1 MINKKLLIFK
11 CLNNSS
17 LQNGSEMILYGLNK
31 LTSKVL
37 LLSQKTHNF
46 AERVKFDQFH
56 RPIKL
61 IIKQFLMKKCFQK
74 ASGILLYTLMVAV
87 LFTSCVSQKKIKY
100 FQTQAVN
107 DSLKEF
113 SYSNREAYKLKNGD
127 NLYIK
132 VHSLDE
138 KTYKFFNYDDASR
151 NTGTGYSE
159 ASIYLASY
167 AVSDSGYIDFP
178 FVGKIAVAGLTVDE
192 IRTKIQGIV
201 DQYLKETT
209 IIVKLVNFRV
219 TILGEVKNP
228 GYYLIYQDKLNIFE
242 AVARAGD
249 LTDFSN
255 RSRVVVVRQTSE
267 GAKMYRMNMNDANI
281 FNSEQFYL
289 LPNDIVYVEPLK
301 EKQWAFSTFP
311 YTVVLSVISSTL
323 LIMNYF
329 K

>member
-1 MINKKLLIFK
+1 
-11 CLNNSS
+11 
-17 LQNGSEMILYGLNK
+17 
-31 LTSKVL
+31 
-37 LLSQKTHNF
+37 
-46 AERVKFDQFH
+46 
-56 RPIKL
+56 
-61 IIKQFLMKKCFQK
+61 MKKCFQK
-74 ASGILLYTLMVAV
+74 ASGILLSALMVAV

-132 VHSLDE
+132 VQSLDE

-178 FVGKIAVAGLTVDE
+178 FVGRIQVAGLTVDE

-255 RSRVVVVRQTSE
+255 RSRVVLVRQTSE